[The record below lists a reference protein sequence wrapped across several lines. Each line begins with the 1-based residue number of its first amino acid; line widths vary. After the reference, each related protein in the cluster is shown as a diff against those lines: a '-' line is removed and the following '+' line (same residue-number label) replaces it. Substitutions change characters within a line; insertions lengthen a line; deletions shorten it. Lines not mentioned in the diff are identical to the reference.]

1 MTASY
6 QTLRHLLTR
15 ALLLAVLAVGLSAQA
30 HAQDDQ
36 EYKKAYNAA
45 LEAAKAKDYNTAYTE
60 FSRAAQL
67 AAAQGDDTV
76 IRSSKKV
83 MAQIDNARGRQAAKG
98 GNFDQAL
105 QHFDT
110 GIANNPGYARNYHDK
125 GDVMLSDMGNK
136 EDGIA
141 TLQMAIEKANA
152 EGTPKVARSANRK
165 IEIYFLNQV
174 KPLLENNPTSSQAD
188 QAIAILTEMEEY
200 IEASADEYFYMAM
213 AYNIKGDYAQAVAM
227 ADKALGMGRISRA
240 DQSKIN
246 FIKGEALM
254 KSGDNE
260 AARATFALVT
270 TGAFRPSAEYE
281 LCNLGV
287 RDKCQKGN

>member
-36 EYKKAYNAA
+36 EYKKAFNAA
-45 LEAAKAKDYNTAYTE
+45 REAAVAKDYNTAYTE

-67 AAAQGDDTV
+67 AAAQGDDAV
-76 IRSSKKV
+76 VKSSKRV
-83 MAQIDNARGRQAAKG
+83 LSQIDNARGRQAAKG

-110 GIANNPGYARNYHDK
+110 GIANNPDYARNYHDK

-136 EDGIA
+136 EEGIA
-141 TLQMAIEKANA
+141 TLQLAIEKANA
-152 EGTPKVARSANRK
+152 EGEPKVARSATRK

-188 QAIAILTEMEEY
+188 QAIAILQEMEEY
-200 IEASADEYFYMAM
+200 VEASADEYFYMAM
-213 AYNIKGDYAQAVAM
+213 AYNIKGDYAQAVEM
-227 ADKALGMGRISRA
+227 ADKALGMGRISRN

-246 FIKGEALM
+246 FIKGEALL
-254 KSGDNE
+254 KAGDNE
-260 AARATFALVT
+260 GARATFALVT
-270 TGAFRPSAEYE
+270 TGAFRASAEYE

-287 RDKCQKGN
+287 RDKCQSR